1 MRLSLREIEQYT
13 GGKRFGA
20 DAQIEAVTI
29 DSRQI
34 PQNAL
39 YVAIKGE
46 RFDGHDFCGA
56 AVQNGAAA
64 LVTEHK
70 IETDLPYVLVGNTR
84 QALLDI
90 AKLHREKHKNV
101 KVVGLTG
108 SVGKTTTKEM
118 TYAVLASQFR
128 AIKTEGNLNN
138 EIGMPKTLFRIDE
151 TTEAAVIE
159 MGMNHFGEIARM
171 TASCQPD
178 IAVITN
184 IGVSHIAYLGS
195 RDGILQAKT
204 EILQGMHPG
213 SPLILNGDDDKLWG
227 YKNPDYRQI
236 YFAIDNRQA
245 EVRAAEIREENGE
258 TAFTVCFDG
267 KRQAVR
273 IPTVG
278 KHNVYDALAAFSA
291 GLQCGIAPETA
302 AAGLQNFVPAGMRQR
317 IRETGGITVIEDC
330 YNASPDSQKAA
341 LQVLC
346 SLPAKRKIAVLG
358 DMLELG
364 DYAEKAHRAVGAYAA
379 EQQVDLL
386 FCYGQNASWIAKE
399 AENSV
404 KTFAFTDKQAL
415 TDALLGE
422 IQAGDAVLF
431 KASRGMALEEVLEK
445 LYGEWNT
452 Q

>member
-56 AVQNGAAA
+56 AAQNGAAA
-64 LVTEHK
+64 LVTEHE
-70 IETDLPYVLVGNTR
+70 IETDLPYVLVENTR

-245 EVRAAEIREENGE
+245 DVRATEIREENGE

-422 IQAGDAVLF
+422 IQAGDTVLF

>member
-13 GGKRFGA
+13 GGKRVGA

-34 PQNAL
+34 PQNAV

-46 RFDGHDFCGA
+46 HFDGHDFCGA
-56 AVQNGAAA
+56 AAGNGAAA
-64 LVTEHK
+64 LITER
-70 IETDLPYVLVGNTR
+70 EMQTDLPYILVENTR

-118 TYAVLASQFR
+118 TYTVLASQFR

-138 EIGMPKTLFRIDE
+138 EIGMPKTLFRIDG

-171 TASCQPD
+171 TAACQPD

-184 IGVSHIAYLGS
+184 IGVSHIEFLGS

-204 EILQGMHPG
+204 EILQGMRIG

-227 YKNPDYRQI
+227 YRNPDYKQI
-236 YFAIDNRQA
+236 YFAIDNPQA
-245 EVRAAEIREENGE
+245 DVRAAEIREKNGE

-267 KRQAVR
+267 KTQAVHL
-273 IPTVG
+273 PTVG
-278 KHNVYDALAAFSA
+278 KHNVYDALAAISA
-291 GLQCGIAPETA
+291 GLQCGIPPETVA
-302 AAGLQNFVPAGMRQR
+302 EGLQNFVPAGMRQR
-317 IRETGGITVIEDC
+317 IREAGGITVIEDC

-341 LQVLC
+341 LQVLR

-364 DYAEKAHRAVGAYAA
+364 DYAETAHRAVGAYAA

-399 AENSV
+399 AESSV
-404 KTFAFTDKQAL
+404 KTFHFTDKQAL
-415 TDALLGE
+415 TDALLRE
-422 IQAGDAVLF
+422 IKMGDAVLF

>member
-56 AVQNGAAA
+56 AAQNGAAA

-128 AIKTEGNLNN
+128 TIKTEGNLNN

-245 EVRAAEIREENGE
+245 DVRAAEIREENGE